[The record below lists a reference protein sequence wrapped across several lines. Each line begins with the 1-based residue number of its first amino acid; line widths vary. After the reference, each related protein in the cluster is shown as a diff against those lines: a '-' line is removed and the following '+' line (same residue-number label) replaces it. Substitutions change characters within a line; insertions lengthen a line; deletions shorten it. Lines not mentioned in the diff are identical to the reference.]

1 MKKVIVALS
10 MLVMCL
16 VVQAQERTDKKHNKT
31 IVQIILR
38 WHIQEGFSVIPGNT
52 NPEWIKENISIFDFR
67 LDEED
72 MKTMRSLNQ
81 EKRFYNM
88 SLEQLEKFVF
98 ARQIRK

>member
-1 MKKVIVALS
+1 MGKKVQLEKRYSKWGYIFVLPFFVLFMVFHFWPLASTIYYSFCYL
-10 MLVMCL
+10 
-16 VVQAQERTDKKHNKT
+16 KHA
-31 IVQIILR
+31 
-38 WHIQEGFSVIPGNT
+38 GNT
-52 NPEWIKENISIFDFR
+52 NPEWIKENISIFDFK